1 MVGFAVQSRRD
12 NSIGMVVSIGIGTS
26 MLQFKNILKKPIVW
40 LPTIIASAILGPIVT
55 CAFNIYCV
63 GSNAGMGTSGL
74 VGQIG
79 TFASMGNTWQTW
91 LAIFGFEIILPIALV
106 FGIDFLF
113 YKLGWIKKG
122 DLIV

>member
-1 MVGFAVQSRRD
+1 
-12 NSIGMVVSIGIGTS
+12 
-26 MLQFKNILKKPIVW
+26 
-40 LPTIIASAILGPIVT
+40 
-55 CAFNIYCV
+55 
-63 GSNAGMGTSGL
+63 MGTSGL

-91 LAIFGFEIILPIALV
+91 FAIFGFEIILPTALV
-106 FGIDFLF
+106 FGIDLLF